1 MLIRDLLKLKSSQP
15 TLVSPDSDIREAA
28 AMMVDQAVSALIVM
42 TQDGELA
49 GILTERD
56 VARFFVED
64 TGADTD
70 KAAATVSAAMTSDVI
85 SCSTD
90 HPVSEIAATMSDS
103 NIRHLPVLK
112 QGKVVALVTIRDIV
126 RFHLSALETENRT
139 LRELVAA
146 LD

>member
-1 MLIRDLLKLKSSQP
+1 
-15 TLVSPDSDIREAA
+15 
-28 AMMVDQAVSALIVM
+28 
-42 TQDGELA
+42 
-49 GILTERD
+49 
-56 VARFFVED
+56 
-64 TGADTD
+64 
-70 KAAATVSAAMTSDVI
+70 
-85 SCSTD
+85 
-90 HPVSEIAATMSDS
+90 MSDS